1 MQQNLLQKLTDYRAE
16 RNRREGFDPKQ
27 LTDAEADKAMVT
39 LIQHAGEEL
48 TELLMCLN
56 RKAWKPLPSIRSEAG
71 AEYRVHAV
79 EELADVLLMLDAFR
93 DMAGISM
100 CEVAKALEAKMSKN
114 LTRLDHVCNKFKAQ
128 QLADEVDKS
137 VASLLNEILNVN

>member
-39 LIQHAGEEL
+39 LIQHTGEEL

-71 AEYRVHAV
+71 TEYRAHAI
-79 EELADVLLMLDAFR
+79 EELADVLLMLDAWR
-93 DMAGISM
+93 DTAGVSM
-100 CEVAKALEAKMSKN
+100 EEVAEALELKMAKN
-114 LTRLDHVCNKFKAQ
+114 LTRLDHACNRETEQQ
-128 QLADEVDKS
+128 QLNSFFES
-137 VASLLNEILNVN
+137 MLNEILNVNT